1 MCTEQQIK
9 EWACGSKELDE
20 CLKLGAENTLEICS
34 NTRKKNDAEQES
46 KLEFET
52 KNGKNAPL
60 GFGDVNFKMGPVG
73 GMDL

>member
-1 MCTEQQIK
+1 MPETGCRKHLGNLQQYQ
-9 EWACGSKELDE
+9 
-20 CLKLGAENTLEICS
+20 
-34 NTRKKNDAEQES
+34 KKNDAEQES

-60 GFGDVNFKMGPVG
+60 GFGDANFKMGPVG

>member
-1 MCTEQQIK
+1 MPEAGCRKHLGNLQQH
-9 EWACGSKELDE
+9 
-20 CLKLGAENTLEICS
+20 
-34 NTRKKNDAEQES
+34 KKKKKKKDAEQES

-52 KNGKNAPL
+52 KNGKNALL